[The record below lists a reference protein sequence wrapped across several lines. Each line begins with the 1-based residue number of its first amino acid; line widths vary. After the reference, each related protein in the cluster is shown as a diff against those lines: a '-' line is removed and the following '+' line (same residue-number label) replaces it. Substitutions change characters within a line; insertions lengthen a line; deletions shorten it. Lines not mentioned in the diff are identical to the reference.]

1 MLVTVSKPKSH
12 GNAVVWNTTT
22 NNGFIFS
29 GPKLPSYLIEE
40 GDTDH
45 ILVTIPEEDIEMA
58 NKMIRAFKATPFV
71 KIDDS
76 GNYYIDVRSEQAIK
90 SFKRQN
96 STDIIETRNKKLA
109 ETDWT
114 QLADVSMDGVTR
126 GKWNEYRRQLRD
138 LPTTGITYDEDFFT
152 TGVTWPIQPSP

>member
-71 KIDDS
+71 KIDNS
-76 GNYYIDVRSEQAIK
+76 GNYYLDVRSEQAIN

-96 STDIIETRNKKLA
+96 ITDIIETRNKKLIDS
-109 ETDWT
+109 DWT
-114 QLADVSMDGVTR
+114 QLADVYMDGVLR

-138 LPTTGITYDEDFFT
+138 FPNSGITYNEDLIPT
-152 TGVTWPIQPSP
+152 SVTWPEPPQ

>member
-58 NKMIRAFKATPFV
+58 NKLIRPFKATPFV

-76 GNYYIDVRSEQAIK
+76 GNYYIDVRSEQAIN
-90 SFKRQN
+90 SVKRQN
-96 STDIIETRNKKLA
+96 ITDIIETRNKKLIDS
-109 ETDWT
+109 DWT
-114 QLADVSMDGVTR
+114 QLADVYMDGVLR

-138 LPTTGITYDEDFFT
+138 FPNSGITYNEDLIPT
-152 TGVTWPIQPSP
+152 SVTWPEPPQ

>member
-1 MLVTVSKPKSH
+1 MIVTVSKSKSH
-12 GNAVVWNTTT
+12 GNAIVWNTTT
-22 NNGFIFS
+22 NNGFIFN

-58 NKMIRAFKATPFV
+58 NKLIRPFKATPFV
-71 KIDDS
+71 KIDNS
-76 GNYYIDVRSEQAIK
+76 GNYYLDVRSEQAIN

-96 STDIIETRNKKLA
+96 STDIIEARNKKLIDS
-109 ETDWT
+109 DWT
-114 QLADVSMDGVTR
+114 QLADVYMDGVLR

-138 LPTTGITYDEDFFT
+138 FPTTGITYNEDLIPT
-152 TGVTWPIQPSP
+152 SVTWPEPPQ

>member
-58 NKMIRAFKATPFV
+58 NKLIRPFKATPFV
-71 KIDDS
+71 KIDNS
-76 GNYYIDVRSEQAIK
+76 GNYYLDVRSEQAIN

-96 STDIIETRNKKLA
+96 STDIIETRNKKLIDS
-109 ETDWT
+109 DWT
-114 QLADVSMDGVTR
+114 QLADVYMDGVLR

-138 LPTTGITYDEDFFT
+138 FPNSGITYNEDLIPT
-152 TGVTWPIQPSP
+152 SVTWPEPPQ

>member
-71 KIDDS
+71 KIDNS
-76 GNYYIDVRSEQAIK
+76 GNYYIDVRSEQAIN

-96 STDIIETRNKKLA
+96 STDIIETRNKKLIDS
-109 ETDWT
+109 DWT
-114 QLADVSMDGVTR
+114 QLADVYMDGVLR

-138 LPTTGITYDEDFFT
+138 FPNSGITYNEDLIPT
-152 TGVTWPIQPSP
+152 SVTWPEPPQ